1 MRNVRQAQMY
11 DKQQYSLTE
20 PFYLKNERRNVSMD
34 KVQLEERVKELNQ
47 LLHDTGYAY
56 YVLDKPLV
64 PDAVYDQYLQ
74 ELIDIESEFP
84 DLIYPDS
91 PTQRVGGTIL
101 QGFNKVAHTHPMLS
115 LSNAFGRE
123 DLDDFDRRIR
133 ASIGDDFSYV
143 CELKID
149 GLAISLT
156 YENGVFVRG
165 ATRGDGRVGEDITE
179 NLKTIRSIPLRLKKP
194 VTIELRGEAYMP
206 KKSFIALNEFR
217 VEQEEEKFANP
228 RNAAAGS
235 LRQLDPKI
243 AASRNLAIFVYG
255 IGGDGEAYQLDSHA
269 EALDYLDEL
278 GFQTNNERKTCHS
291 IDEVQ
296 AYIEKWTTKRP
307 DLAYEI
313 DGIVI
318 KVNRYVHQQE
328 LGFTAKSPRWATA
341 YKFPAEEVVTTLLDI
356 ELTVGRTGALTPTAI
371 LEPVKVAGTTV
382 GRASLHNED
391 LIRDKDIRIGDT
403 VIIRKAGDIIPEVV
417 AVVMEARKE
426 DLPVY
431 KMPTHC
437 PVCESELVRIEG
449 EVALRC
455 VNPQC
460 PAQITEGLIHFV
472 SRNAMNIDG
481 LGEKVVEQLFR
492 EGLIHDVSDLF
503 TLTKDQLIQLDR
515 MGDKSA
521 TNLVAAIEASKQNS
535 MERVLFGLGIRH
547 VGEKAAKILSEELGD
562 MKTLAQA
569 TPEQLITIHE
579 IGDKMADSVV
589 RYFDNEEVQELIKRL
604 EDLGVN
610 LSYTGKKVDLS
621 NLNHVLTGKTV
632 VLTGKLEQLTRQE
645 AKEKIELVGGTV
657 AGSVSKKTDIVIAGE
672 DAGSKLDKAQT
683 LGIPVWDEN
692 RLIEELN

>member
-1 MRNVRQAQMY
+1 MIEWRK
-11 DKQQYSLTE
+11 D
-20 PFYLKNERRNVSMD
+20 SMD
-34 KVQLEERVKELNQ
+34 RVQLEQRVKELNQ

-56 YVLDKPLV
+56 YVLDQPLV

-74 ELIDIESEFP
+74 ELMAIESEFP

-91 PTQRVGGTIL
+91 PTQRVGGKIL
-101 QGFNKVAHTHPMLS
+101 QGFHKVSHTYPMLS
-115 LSNAFGRE
+115 LSNAFGRG

-133 ASIGDDFSYV
+133 ANIGDDFSYI

-149 GLAISLT
+149 GLAISLS
-156 YENGVFVRG
+156 YEDGVFVRG
-165 ATRGDGRVGEDITE
+165 ATRGDGRIGEDITE

-194 VTIELRGEAYMP
+194 ITLEVRGEAYMP
-206 KKSFIALNEFR
+206 KKSFNSLNDFR
-217 VEQEEEKFANP
+217 VANEEEKFANP

-255 IGGDGEAYQLDSHA
+255 IGGDGEAYQLDGHA
-269 EALDYLDEL
+269 QALDYLDDL
-278 GFQTNNERKTCHS
+278 GFQTNKERQSCHS

-296 AYIEKWTTKRP
+296 AYIEKWTADRP
-307 DLAYEI
+307 NLPYEI

-318 KVNRYVHQQE
+318 KINRYVHQQD

-341 YKFPAEEVVTTLLDI
+341 YKFPAEEVVTTLLNI

-371 LEPVKVAGTTV
+371 LQPVQVAGTTV

-391 LIRDKDIRIGDT
+391 VIREKDVRIGDT

-417 AVVMEARKE
+417 AVVLGERKE
-426 DLPVY
+426 DSTAY

-472 SRNAMNIDG
+472 SRNAMNIEG

-492 EGLIHDVSDLF
+492 EGLIHDVSDMF

-521 TNLVAAIEASKQNS
+521 TNLITAIEASKQNS

-547 VGEKAAKILSEELGD
+547 VGEKAAKILAEEFED

-569 TPEQLITIHE
+569 TPEQLVAVHE
-579 IGDKMADSVV
+579 IGDKMADSVIS
-589 RYFDNEEVQELIKRL
+589 YFDNEKVKDLIERL
-604 EDLGVN
+604 DNLGVN

-621 NLNHVLTGKTV
+621 NLDHVLTGKTV

-645 AKEKIELVGGTV
+645 AKEKIEQVGGTV
-657 AGSVSKKTDIVIAGE
+657 SGSVSKKTDIVIAGE
-672 DAGSKLDKAQT
+672 DAGSKLDKANT

-692 RLIEELN
+692 RLIEELNQ

>member
-1 MRNVRQAQMY
+1 
-11 DKQQYSLTE
+11 
-20 PFYLKNERRNVSMD
+20 MD
-34 KVQLEERVKELNQ
+34 KVQIEQRVKELNQ

-56 YVLDKPLV
+56 YVLDQPLV

-74 ELIDIESEFP
+74 ELIELETEYP
-84 DLIYPDS
+84 DLIFPDS
-91 PTQRVGGTIL
+91 PTQRVGGVIL
-101 QGFNKVAHTHPMLS
+101 QGFQKVSHTYPMLS
-115 LSNAFGRE
+115 LSNAFGRD

-133 ASIGDDFSYV
+133 SMIGEDFSYV

-149 GLAISLT
+149 GLAISLS
-156 YENGVFVRG
+156 YEDGVFVRG

-194 VTIELRGEAYMP
+194 VTIEVRGEAYMP
-206 KKSFIALNEFR
+206 KKSFISLNELR
-217 VEQEEEKFANP
+217 VANEEEKFANP

-243 AASRNLAIFVYG
+243 AASRNLSIFVYG
-255 IGGDGEAYQLDSHA
+255 IGGDGEALGIDGHA
-269 EALDYLDEL
+269 DALDYLDEL
-278 GFQTNNERKTCHS
+278 GFLTNKERKQCNS

-296 AYIEKWTTKRP
+296 AYIERWTEERP
-307 DLAYEI
+307 QLPYEI

-318 KVNRYVHQQE
+318 KINRYVHQQD

-341 YKFPAEEVVTTLLDI
+341 YKFPAEEVKTTLLNI
-356 ELTVGRTGALTPTAI
+356 ELTVGRTGVLTPTAI
-371 LEPVKVAGTTV
+371 LDPVQVAGTTV

-391 LIRDKDIRIGDT
+391 LIREKDIRIGDT

-417 AVVMEARKE
+417 AVVLAERKE
-426 DLPVY
+426 HSATFE
-431 KMPTHC
+431 MPTHC

-460 PAQITEGLIHFV
+460 PAQITEGIIHFV

-492 EGLIHDVSDLF
+492 EGLIRDVSDLY
-503 TLTKDQLIQLDR
+503 TLTIEQLVQLER
-515 MGDKSA
+515 MGEKSA
-521 TNLVAAIEASKQNS
+521 TNLIASIEASKQNS

-547 VGEKAAKILSEELGD
+547 VGEKAAKILSEEFGD
-562 MKTLAQA
+562 MKNLSLA
-569 TPEQLITIHE
+569 TTEQLTAIHE
-579 IGDKMADSVV
+579 IGDKMADSVMT
-589 RYFDNEEVQELIKRL
+589 YFSNEEVQELINRL
-604 EDLGVN
+604 GDVGVN
-610 LSYTGKKVDLS
+610 LTYTGKKVDLS
-621 NLNHVLTGKTV
+621 NLDHLLTGKTV

-645 AKEKIELVGGTV
+645 AKEKIEQLGGTV

-672 DAGSKLDKAQT
+672 DAGSKLEKAHS
-683 LGIPVWDEN
+683 LNIPVWDET
-692 RLIEELN
+692 RLIEELNQ